1 MAKILIIEDDPFLL
15 KLYKEILGDTGFE
28 VEESIDGETGLRK
41 VKDSKPDLIL
51 LDIMLPKMNGLD
63 VLEKLKEGQST
74 REIPVIVI
82 TNLASEE
89 DKKRAMDLGAIR
101 YMIKTEY
108 EPDQVV
114 ALVREI
120 LKN

>member
-1 MAKILIIEDDPFLL
+1 MGKILIIEDDPFLL
-15 KLYKEILGDTGFE
+15 KLYKEILSDTGLE
-28 VEESIDGETGLRK
+28 VEEALDGETGLRK

-74 REIPVIVI
+74 REIPVVII

-114 ALVREI
+114 ALVKEI
-120 LKN
+120 IKR